1 MRQHQPGRATLTQQ
15 LAHDGNDGFE
25 RAPGRTTLVEQIG
38 HDPRFAEASPVYR
51 LDRAS
56 EPIADDEGVEAAEAG
71 EGGANDRA
79 GAGANAG
86 VGEAPDGLA
95 ELRALGV
102 EPRVEPSDATV
113 PREGDAAR
121 AATGPA
127 AHAANK
133 GPHKMADEDEFNNAH
148 ITSHNKDKSGR
159 QLNRPGVRFDTHKG
173 KVDVLFPKKSVHRY
187 LINERGEF
195 VPHDMIHPNTPVAF
209 NLAPLRSRG
218 KATYALAFVNGRG
231 SLWAPLSAFH
241 DSDHVKEEIHDQSV
255 HLLPSANVGPGAAL
269 YREFRP
275 AGDSDGLESLAD
287 MYILPDKHGGA
298 NKLDHYRYRKGTHLY
313 NVLLNLPQEAELGA
327 NEAPPVAVDSA
338 QPGWAFFIARGGKFR
353 RQVPV
358 FHANSGVPGPFVT
371 FVFGFL
377 AKATRFGPQVD
388 VRRRGW
394 VPKGVLRKPVR

>member
-15 LAHDGNDGFE
+15 LAHDTHDTGDGFD

-38 HDPRFAEASPVYR
+38 HDPRSAAASPVFR
-51 LDRAS
+51 LDRES
-56 EPIADDEGVEAAEAG
+56 EPIADDEGVEGAEPTEGAA
-71 EGGANDRA
+71 NP
-79 GAGANAG
+79 G
-86 VGEAPDGLA
+86 VVEAPGGLA

-102 EPRVEPSDATV
+102 EPRIEPSDATV
-113 PREGDAAR
+113 PREGDAAL
-121 AATGPA
+121 AATGPV

-133 GPHKMADEDEFNNAH
+133 GPHKMADEDEFNNPH
-148 ITSHNKDKSGR
+148 IASNSKRDKHNKR
-159 QLNRPGVRFDTHKG
+159 QLNRPGVRFDTHVG
-173 KVDVLFPKKSVHRY
+173 QVDILHPKRSVHRY

-195 VPHDMIHPNTPVAF
+195 VPHDMIHPSTPVAF

-218 KATYALAFVNGRG
+218 KATYALAFVNGHG
-231 SLWAPLSAFH
+231 SLWAPLSAFR
-241 DSDHVKEEIHDQSV
+241 DSDHVKEEIHDQSA
-255 HLLPSANVGPGAAL
+255 HLLPSDKVGSQAAL

-275 AGDSDGLESLAD
+275 ASDADGLESLKD
-287 MYILPDKHGGA
+287 MYILPDKQGGA

-338 QPGWAFFIARGGKFR
+338 QPGWKFFIARGGLFR

-358 FHANSGVPGPFVT
+358 FRANSGTPGPFVT

-377 AKATRFGPQVD
+377 AKATRFGPQLD
-388 VRRRGW
+388 ARRRGW
-394 VPKGVLRKPVR
+394 VPKGVLRKPTR